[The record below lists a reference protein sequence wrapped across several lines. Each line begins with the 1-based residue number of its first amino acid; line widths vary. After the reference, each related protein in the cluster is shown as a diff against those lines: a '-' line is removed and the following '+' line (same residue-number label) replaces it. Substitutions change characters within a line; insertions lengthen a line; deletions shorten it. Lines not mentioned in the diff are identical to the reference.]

1 MENYIP
7 TFNEFINEQTLAD
20 RTEKFPSND
29 WGFELMEE
37 KIKKHLNV
45 SIEQIE
51 ELEDLPGFIEGELS
65 TYSTAAEGNFVLN
78 CGMAKGKPACRS
90 LDELNNI
97 TRYYIP
103 KI

>member
-1 MENYIP
+1 MKNHIP
-7 TFNEFINEQTLAD
+7 TFEDFVNEQTLAD
-20 RTEKFPSND
+20 RNNEYPVND
-29 WGFELMEE
+29 WGYELMEE

-45 SIEQIE
+45 NADQIE

-78 CGMAKGKPACRS
+78 CGRVEDTPACRS

-97 TRYYIP
+97 TLYYIP
-103 KI
+103 KK